1 MSNVVNNVT
10 NINNIHQLVAA
21 IGEHIPALIE
31 GEDFTVGPGQF
42 LTPVKGDEPLAD
54 DEVLDW
60 GANQMYLVK
69 DSENGDFFMVNWE
82 GCQYHVRPEYAQ
94 DAAGITKSQ
103 AFNMYATNVTPPPQD
118 GGFAE
123 LTTAQSTDKFDEL
136 FDVNTG
142 VVDLNS
148 LGQLFAYFGPPAAVN
163 LILGVLQQ
171 RVESLTD
178 MVEDLRAAQAE
189 AETVAVETN
198 RIARE
203 VAEEAE
209 AIRNSVDAE
218 AEAIREEVRQA
229 AKGSKKSS
237 CLPSPLATLVICGCG
252 LLVGYGIRKIFR

>member
-1 MSNVVNNVT
+1 MSNDVNIVT

-21 IGEHIPALIE
+21 IGEHIPVLERGVNYTIGDNGDISPIMTDSAAPLS
-31 GEDFTVGPGQF
+31 EDE
-42 LTPVKGDEPLAD
+42 L
-54 DEVLDW
+54 LDW
-60 GANQMYLVK
+60 EPNQMYLVK
-69 DSENGDFFMVNWE
+69 DSENGDFFLVRWDDH
-82 GCQYHVRPEYAQ
+82 QYHIRPQYKDQRETQ
-94 DAAGITKSQ
+94 PFQ
-103 AFNMYATNVTPPPQD
+103 MYCSSPTSDFQ
-118 GGFAE
+118 
-123 LTTAQSTDKFDEL
+123 KFDEL
-136 FDVNTG
+136 FDVSAG
-142 VVDLNS
+142 IVDLNS
-148 LGQLFAYFGPPAAVN
+148 LGQLFAYFGPPVAVN
-163 LILGVLQQ
+163 LILGVLKQ

-189 AETVAVETN
+189 AESVAVETN

-229 AKGSKKSS
+229 AEGSKKSS